1 MKFADHAKRRSSKY
15 RMTARDNRSFSSSR
29 ADKILAY
36 MSAENIDGD
45 RKFRT
50 RIDKIPPI
58 ARGFNRIAHNARCAQ
73 SIHRQEGAVFTLA
86 RRACRRPLG
95 LGARFIIGL
104 CAAGCLAPTRHRN
117 RRLGP
122 PLALTHRP
130 LFPIGACFDL
140 PRPAGAVSGRP
151 L

>member
-15 RMTARDNRSFSSSR
+15 RATARDNRSFPSSR

-58 ARGFNRIAHNARCAQ
+58 ARGFNRIVHNARCAQ
-73 SIHRQEGAVFTLA
+73 SIHRQEGAASKAYVY
-86 RRACRRPLG
+86 RRSLG

-104 CAAGCLAPTRHRN
+104 CTAVCLAPTRRRN
-117 RRLGP
+117 RRLSRRS
-122 PLALTHRP
+122 L
-130 LFPIGACFDL
+130 
-140 PRPAGAVSGRP
+140 
-151 L
+151 